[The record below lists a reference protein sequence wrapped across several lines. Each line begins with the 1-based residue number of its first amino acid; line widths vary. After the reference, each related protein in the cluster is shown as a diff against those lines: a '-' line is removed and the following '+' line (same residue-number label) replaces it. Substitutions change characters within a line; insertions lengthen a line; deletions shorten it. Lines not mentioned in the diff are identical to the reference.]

1 MKTKQISF
9 SIILFV
15 IGFAIACSKDNSPAG
30 NQMNPPGPP
39 SNSCG
44 GVNAKFAA
52 DVFPII
58 QTKCAIGSGCHG
70 AGSSNGPGE
79 LTNLVQIMNAAGR
92 IKTAVVSGRMPLGGT
107 LSTSEIKQIRCWV
120 DNGALD
126 N

>member
-1 MKTKQISF
+1 MKTKQIF
-9 SIILFV
+9 CLTILFV

-39 SNSCG
+39 ANSCD
-44 GVNAKFAA
+44 GVNAKFAT

-70 AGSSNGPGE
+70 AGSLNGPGA
-79 LTNLVQIMNAAGR
+79 LTNIGQIMNAAGG
-92 IKTAVVSGRMPLGGT
+92 IKAAVVSGRMPLVGT
-107 LSTSEIKQIRCWV
+107 LSATEIKQIRCWV